1 MPEAV
6 TAQVLPN
13 EFKLIW
19 ISTRKAAPAADA
31 LAANIAGC
39 YLLHELLAS
48 VKLPLDELSSA
59 HLVAIEI
66 PPVALKGF
74 EHDLLHLVAKIRA
87 IGPQVA
93 IIVQQSLRRQTQQ
106 ALWIHRWNRLDNR
119 PFQITQTCSSR
130 LGNTCQGCHF
140 PVLLGTTYSVE
151 LASCSARST
160 PGAQS
165 LTLQRSLSGDLLA
178 LAVLLLSDDYTTPPP
193 VVVMPEEAEVLR
205 RFG

>member
-6 TAQVLPN
+6 TKQVLPS

-66 PPVALKGF
+66 PPVALKGL
-74 EHDLLHLVAKIRA
+74 EYDLLHLVAKIRA
-87 IGPQVA
+87 IGPHVA
-93 IIVQQSLRRQTQQ
+93 IIVQPSLRRRTQQ
-106 ALWIHRWNRLDNR
+106 ALW
-119 PFQITQTCSSR
+119 TGS
-130 LGNTCQGCHF
+130 
-140 PVLLGTTYSVE
+140 Y
-151 LASCSARST
+151 T
-160 PGAQS
+160 P
-165 LTLQRSLSGDLLA
+165 LTLPPILL
-178 LAVLLLSDDYTTPPP
+178 V
-193 VVVMPEEAEVLR
+193 
-205 RFG
+205 

>member
-6 TAQVLPN
+6 TPQVLPLD
-13 EFKLIW
+13 FRLIW

-87 IGPQVA
+87 IGPHVA
-93 IIVQQSLRRQTQQ
+93 IIVQPSLRRRTQQ
-106 ALWIHRWNRLDNR
+106 ALWIHRWNKLDSR
-119 PFQITQTCSSR
+119 PFQIMQTCSCR
-130 LGNTCQGCHF
+130 LGNRCQGCHF
-140 PVLLGTTYSVE
+140 PVLIGTTYSVE
-151 LASCSARST
+151 LDSCSRVST
-160 PGAQS
+160 PGAQP
-165 LTLQRSLSGDLLA
+165 LTLQSSLSGDLLA
-178 LAVLLLSDDYTTPPP
+178 LAVLLLSDDYATPPA
-193 VVVMPEEAEVLR
+193 VVVMP
-205 RFG
+205 